1 MHGIPRL
8 YVAFDNPRPEPEPQI
23 GCFSEAFFLPLP
35 RIRPLLSL
43 CLRGR
48 FGSIASAR
56 ISTVKNVL
64 ESGGTS
70 PDERKDGWLNRL
82 VGMLPK
88 SRGEAIAFAPTIP
101 LALRGQLEVTSYAPS
116 VLPAGRD

>member
-1 MHGIPRL
+1 MPSWSLRL
-8 YVAFDNPRPEPEPQI
+8 YRERSHFDGQ
-23 GCFSEAFFLPLP
+23 
-35 RIRPLLSL
+35 
-43 CLRGR
+43 
-48 FGSIASAR
+48 
-56 ISTVKNVL
+56 NVL